1 MRSIS
6 NKSGSGASSGVI
18 NKFNRIAVRL
28 PIIMVGLAIV
38 ASAVVAFLGYT
49 GAESALTEAS
59 KKQLVL
65 VAQARRDTLDA
76 KLMRVDSDIK
86 RLVKGNAMRV
96 AMTDLLASMDSL
108 SADKGDIL
116 SYFQKSGST
125 AADRLQLTGE
135 GNKTLYSWR
144 HSVVHPDFVAS
155 VSGGG
160 YADILIMDAK
170 GTVIYSATK
179 SAEFLENVNSGNLS
193 GSLLSAEYT
202 KATKASEGDVLYSEI
217 ARYEPEGGAPSLL
230 ISAPVYLVD
239 FDKKTFKGVVTI
251 RLDTSFFDSVL
262 QNREN
267 MGETGQTY
275 LARVDG
281 TILSNQ
287 VLADKPTALVLK
299 DDPEVVEKV
308 VADLLAN
315 PDTNV
320 GFAEAKDQF
329 VLALPLGFSKI
340 PAVIVA
346 KTHVSE
352 AMAVVYALAKEIIIS
367 GLIVL
372 AAAAAV
378 GIFMA
383 RSLSTPLKR
392 LSFNL
397 DQIAGGNLEVKIVSA
412 QRKDEIGDIGRAV
425 VSFQNGLIRAK
436 ELDAKQEREL
446 QERAE
451 RVKRVEVLNENFD
464 VGVRDILTTV
474 TDAGGNLETTAKS
487 MASISEQTNS
497 EAQTVSSASEQSLMN
512 LQAVAG
518 AAEELSATVGE
529 IDREVRRSADVSQ
542 QAAEKAAAAEV
553 SVNGLLEAA
562 QRIGEVVSLINDI
575 ADQTNLL
582 ALNATIEAARA
593 GEAGK
598 GFAVVASEV
607 KGLANQTGQ
616 ATGEI
621 SIQIQSVQAET
632 EKAVAAIKEIS
643 AVIGDVNEAT
653 TAIAGAVQE
662 QAVTATDISS
672 NIQQVTSGS
681 SEVAQAIT
689 RVSMIAGDAGHEAE
703 NVLGAA
709 NQLTQQSDELKAM
722 VETYLEN
729 IRAA

>member
-1 MRSIS
+1 MRWFIQ
-6 NKSGSGASSGVI
+6 I
-18 NKFNRIAVRL
+18 F
-28 PIIMVGLAIV
+28 
-38 ASAVVAFLGYT
+38 F
-49 GAESALTEAS
+49 
-59 KKQLVL
+59 
-65 VAQARRDTLDA
+65 
-76 KLMRVDSDIK
+76 
-86 RLVKGNAMRV
+86 
-96 AMTDLLASMDSL
+96 
-108 SADKGDIL
+108 
-116 SYFQKSGST
+116 
-125 AADRLQLTGE
+125 
-135 GNKTLYSWR
+135 
-144 HSVVHPDFVAS
+144 AS
-155 VSGGG
+155 VTGGG
-160 YADILIMDAK
+160 YADILIMDEN
-170 GTVIYSATK
+170 GMVIYTASK
-179 SAEFLENVNSGNLS
+179 SSEFLESVREGQLS
-193 GSLLSAEYT
+193 GSLLSKEFE
-202 KATKASEGDVLYSEI
+202 KAAQASEGDVIYSDI
-217 ARYEPEGGAPSLL
+217 AEYAPDGNSASLL
-230 ISAPVYLVD
+230 ISAPVFIEDFNTVD
-239 FDKKTFKGVVTI
+239 FKGVITI
-251 RLDTSFFDSVL
+251 RLDSSFFDSIL

-267 MGETGQTY
+267 MGESGQTY
-275 LARVDG
+275 LGRLDG

-287 VLADKPTALVLK
+287 VLSDVPTALVKK

-308 VADLLAN
+308 VADLKAN
-315 PDTNV
+315 PETNV
-320 GFAEAKDQF
+320 GFAEVQKQF
-329 VLALPLGFSKI
+329 VLALPLEFKKL

-346 KTHVSE
+346 KTDVNE
-352 AMAVVYALAKEIIIS
+352 ALAVVHSLAKEIIVI

-372 AAAAAV
+372 AFVAAI

-383 RSLSTPLKR
+383 RSLSTPLNR
-392 LSFNL
+392 LSVNLGQIANGNL
-397 DQIAGGNLEVKIVSA
+397 DVEIISA

-425 VSFQNGLIRAK
+425 QSFQAGLIRAK
-436 ELDAKQEREL
+436 ELDAKQVREQKA
-446 QERAE
+446 QEE
-451 RVKRVEVLNENFD
+451 RVKLVDSLNEGFD
-464 VGVRDILTTV
+464 VGVRGILTTV

-487 MASISEQTNS
+487 MASISEQTNT

-529 IDREVRRSADVSQ
+529 IDREVRRSADVSK

-553 SVNGLLEAA
+553 SVNGLMEAA

-598 GFAVVASEV
+598 GFAVVAAEV

-621 SIQIQSVQAET
+621 SVQIQSVQAET

-643 AVIGDVNEAT
+643 TVIADVNEAA

-689 RVSMIAGDAGHEAE
+689 RVSMIASDAGHEAE

-709 NQLTQQSDELKAM
+709 KQLTHQSEELKSM
-722 VETYLEN
+722 VEEYLEN